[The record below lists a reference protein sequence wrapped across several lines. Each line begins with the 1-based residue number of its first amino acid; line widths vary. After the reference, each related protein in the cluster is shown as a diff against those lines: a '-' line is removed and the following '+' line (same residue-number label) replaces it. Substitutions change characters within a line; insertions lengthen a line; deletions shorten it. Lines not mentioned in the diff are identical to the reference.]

1 MRGGKEGEKGRGG
14 KEKSGEEEALM
25 LKVREGIRVSIVD
38 MHDSLQSYLLYRAH
52 GDASRD

>member
-1 MRGGKEGEKGRGG
+1 MRKEGGG

-38 MHDSLQSYLLYRAH
+38 MHHSLQSYLLHLAH
-52 GDASRD
+52 GSR